1 MIEEHKENLRPRPV
15 AGGAAAPS
23 APLVPAAMSKSKA
36 FVSLWGKMLDI
47 FAYIS
52 LLCATFNYL
61 IFTLH
66 PLADLI

>member
-36 FVSLWGKMLDI
+36 FMMQDVSHFSLNKFALCDIQLFGLD
-47 FAYIS
+47 FYFTSIS
-52 LLCATFNYL
+52 
-61 IFTLH
+61 
-66 PLADLI
+66 